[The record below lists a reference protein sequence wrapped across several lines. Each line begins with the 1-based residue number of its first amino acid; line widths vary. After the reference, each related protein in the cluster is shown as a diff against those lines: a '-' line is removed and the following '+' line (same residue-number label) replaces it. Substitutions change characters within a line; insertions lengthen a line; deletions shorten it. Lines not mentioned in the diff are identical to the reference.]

1 MDPNSPLYVH
11 IDWVKPGRHT
21 FVIKHDEYG
30 LDLEEET
37 DNSASNITLNAST
50 ESKNMKRLEEKKE

>member
-30 LDLEEET
+30 PDGTEES
-37 DNSASNITLNAST
+37 DHSASHITLDAST